1 MNIIFVFIGGGL
13 GALSRYICVQHIS
26 NKFILNFPFGT
37 LFVNSIGSLII
48 GFLYKTF
55 ETYIIPIE
63 LRLLIITGF
72 LGGYTTFSTYSLETV
87 QCFITGNYKQAILNI
102 LLNNILCILF
112 VVFGLLIS
120 KAIIVRG

>member
-1 MNIIFVFIGGGL
+1 MNIISVFIGGGL

-26 NKFILNFPFGT
+26 NKFIPNFPLGT

-55 ETYIIPIE
+55 ETYVVPIE
-63 LRLLIITGF
+63 LRLFLITGF

-87 QCFITGNYKQAILNI
+87 QFLINGNYKQALFNI
-102 LLNNILCILF
+102 LLNNILCISF
-112 VVFGLLIS
+112 VVFGILLS
-120 KAIIVRG
+120 KAFVVK